1 METVKGRFFLP
12 CCLGRRR
19 FTVSPAASPVHCVVA
34 SVVRVA
40 EEAAR
45 RRRPSG
51 WGAKWRGVAQMDA
64 VGVEMRRRPG
74 LSGGGAGGG
83 VAVQRELGG
92 VAAVKRELGGVA
104 AVKLQAARS
113 RCGGG
118 RGRCGAGRSSRVQ
131 GLRRRSWSQEQEGVA
146 WE

>member
-1 METVKGRFFLP
+1 M
-12 CCLGRRR
+12 
-19 FTVSPAASPVHCVVA
+19 
-34 SVVRVA
+34 
-40 EEAAR
+40 
-45 RRRPSG
+45 
-51 WGAKWRGVAQMDA
+51 AQMDA

-83 VAVQRELGG
+83 AAVQRELGA

-118 RGRCGAGRSSRVQ
+118 RGRCGAGRGAAAGSKDCGGAVGARSRRESRVGID
-131 GLRRRSWSQEQEGVA
+131 GLGKGKKQYVT
-146 WE
+146 